1 MADSIKVP
9 GGFFIALEGIDGTGK
24 TTLTKRLGETLSSV
38 FEVYETREPSDTEA
52 GRTLRES
59 FIKGRLSPMRE
70 AELFVK
76 DRRIHIEREIEP
88 FLSMGQIVITDRYFF
103 SNIAYQGAEGV
114 PMDKLKEMNSGFPLP
129 DMVLYIDID
138 VDTALRRINSTRGVA
153 NLMET
158 REGILRVKG
167 IYENLARDYQDIFL
181 RLDGLQSIDGVMK
194 SSLNVLLNRIEGKLT
209 DKTAR
214 DKLRGWKSTFMENN

>member
-1 MADSIKVP
+1 MADRVRVP

-24 TTLTKRLGETLSSV
+24 TTLTRRLGQTLSSA

-70 AELFVK
+70 AELFVE
-76 DRRIHIEREIEP
+76 DRRIHIEREIDP

-114 PMDKLKEMNSGFPLP
+114 PVDKLKEMNSGFPLP

-138 VDTALRRINSTRGVA
+138 VDTALMRINSSRGVA

-158 REGILRVKG
+158 REGILKVKA
-167 IYENLARDYQDIFL
+167 IYDELAWYYQDIFV
-181 RLDGLQSIDGVMK
+181 RLDGLQSIDGVMM
-194 SSLNVLLNRIEGKLT
+194 SALNVLLNRIEVKLT
-209 DKTAR
+209 DKTAL
-214 DKLRGWKSTFMENN
+214 DKLREWKSTFMEND

>member
-24 TTLTKRLGETLSSV
+24 TTLTKRLGETLSSL